1 MKKFTIMLVC
11 LLFTFGLKAQITREQ
26 ADAIV
31 TNQIFFSDLD
41 DVDIYAFPNVLT
53 DNEAIGLADGTSVN
67 VPYHT
72 CYAYFI
78 DLMPFANW
86 SHPCKYCF
94 VNTNGNHTTVD
105 AQMSPSSGNLLA
117 ISLKERPNFTLDL
130 TIPENAHRNSFE
142 SGNMDHK
149 WAFLICGNHHGDA
162 NPERFWFDLS
172 SVYTVLTN
180 VYHYQEPAPENE
192 YDYGKRRVFV
202 TAPDEVGDGI
212 STLYIPN
219 NDDYRLYYSSELN
232 ENLHAGNFMYNGD
245 FINNDPNDYD
255 DITKHSK
262 ENIHNI
268 FECFATGAHSE
279 EYRRLGY
286 ELREL
291 TEEDELFIYITGHGS
306 MEDDNCYFSIQN
318 SAKDVTYEKIFDE
331 ELTEWLRG
339 IKCSQI
345 TLVMQNCNSG
355 GFIEKFLDDRNNEDC
370 QCKNRIGQSAASA
383 DGVSWAEGY
392 GIYACMGKYDDPS
405 ANGVNEFTYYWT
417 AAALG
422 YYPYYQLNQAEDLVV
437 VGPWTPSGRNIADG
451 SMNWS
456 DYFDDEQNNKH
467 SDYEH
472 DPDTDADGVLSFKEL
487 FDFANNLDS
496 WSWNG
501 YYNPNIKDS
510 TNIYVPYTPEF
521 PQEQYES
528 TFTAEAATLRGYE
541 GQVDGTGVNS
551 GTATQPYRLC
561 GDLWVGPDSDL
572 TMWDDIY
579 VPEDV
584 KIYIE
589 PTGMLTMD
597 GCTFDKLPET
607 GRGMWQGVQVWGD
620 SNENQRPEHG
630 KYKQGVLVM
639 KNDAGIRNAICAAEL
654 WHPGDWNS
662 TGGIIH
668 ATNAHFINNT
678 KAIHA
683 LNYRNMVNGN
693 ECDYLA
699 QFRNCEFSVGDGY
712 IGSPDALFYKH
723 VDLANVRG
731 VKFYGCDFGL
741 KCVNANIS
749 DWTEGIAAYNAG
761 FTVSGYTQGATHK
774 PSTFNGFF
782 RGVQALNDGTIT
794 RSFSVKNSDFTNNDY
809 GIFGRAAN
817 EPVILNNTFSIG
829 LDNWYSCS
837 AAIQLESIG
846 SFVVEGNSITKAPD
860 CTNDNFGI
868 IIKDSQTE
876 GSQVYLNDLDGL
888 YCGNLA
894 WGNNHKNNDIS
905 HGVEYI
911 CNSNAN
917 NVVDF
922 YVKKKLSTDITSDIQ
937 QDQGNLVT
945 AAQNT
950 FSPNN
955 ESSNLLYNFYN
966 GGNNTVHY
974 YVYQYSG
981 DDVYPHIVN
990 GSKVFVNEKSSQANT
1005 CQSHYGGGG
1014 NAHNGSSTPV
1024 LSSAQK
1030 QQRQTDYANALN
1042 TYSSVKNVYDR
1053 LTDGGSTNSTVADIR
1068 SAMPSDMWELRSK
1081 LLGSSPYLSE
1091 EVLKE
1096 TADRDDVFTESI
1108 LFEILASN
1116 PDELRK
1122 GDIIKYVEDK
1132 EHPLPE
1138 YMVDILRQLSTGTT
1152 TYKTVLLNSM
1162 ASSRHDYRQAAA
1174 DMVRSIMADSIV
1186 DMAELRGWLANMN
1199 DLSADRQII
1208 STYMA
1213 ESDFGT
1219 AFSLANMLPT
1229 LYEFDE
1235 TALAEHDDYMELLGL
1250 YRDLH
1255 NDGRSTLQLTESETE
1270 DVEDIA
1276 VNGIG
1281 LPQYMAQSLL
1291 EATTE
1296 RYHFAECPEL
1306 DFQAPS
1312 RGVSQGYSQED
1323 LSRAMGLSIAAKPNP
1338 ATTWVALD
1346 FTLPG
1351 DAKAAAIEIINSLGE
1366 NVMQSQL
1373 NGNVGQKVLDLREL
1387 ANGVYTI
1394 TILCGEYYQTEKLV
1408 ITK

>member
-1 MKKFTIMLVC
+1 MKKFIFLFVC
-11 LLFTFGLKAQITREQ
+11 LLFAFGVNAQITREQ

-31 TNQIFFSDLD
+31 TNQIYGDAID
-41 DVDIYAFPNVLT
+41 HIDVFKYPQLLSNADSIPVFGQSP
-53 DNEAIGLADGTSVN
+53 LAM
-67 VPYHT
+67 PYQ
-72 CYAYFI
+72 YGWAYFV
-78 DLMPFANW
+78 DFLPFANW
-86 SHPCKYCF
+86 SHPCNYCLIDSS
-94 VNTNGNHTTVD
+94 TGQHTIIENDMLPKHLDEYEIV
-105 AQMSPSSGNLLA
+105 
-117 ISLKERPNFTLDL
+117 SLMDRPQPADFTPIDNPEVQKD
-130 TIPENAHRNSFE
+130 IPPQNPHL
-142 SGNMDHK
+142 
-149 WAFLICGNHHGDA
+149 WAVLICG
-162 NPERFWFDLS
+162 
-172 SVYTVLTN
+172 
-180 VYHYQEPAPENE
+180 
-192 YDYGKRRVFV
+192 
-202 TAPDEVGDGI
+202 EVGDYADSFGRFWGDLSCVYNVLIKNGYVPNTALTDDNFNGHIFVLPNPSISNQLSHDLDNNGI
-212 STLYIPN
+212 S
-219 NDDYRLYYSSELN
+219 DFYSDFGWEYN
-232 ENLHAGNFMYNGD
+232 KMNLQNLLEKFQ
-245 FINNDPNDYD
+245 
-255 DITKHSK
+255 
-262 ENIHNI
+262 
-268 FECFATGAHSE
+268 
-279 EYRRLGY
+279 LGH
-286 ELREL
+286 EWEL
-291 TEEDELFIYITGHGS
+291 TPDDKLFIYVTGHGEIS
-306 MEDDNCYFSIQN
+306 SSTNESYFQMN
-318 SAKDVTYEKIFDE
+318 PHGIFTGNAVYSSD
-331 ELTEWLRG
+331 LSEWLSG
-339 IKCSQI
+339 VNCSQI
-345 TLVMQNCNSG
+345 VLLMQNCHSG
-355 GFIEKFLDDRNNEDC
+355 GFIADFMNVSDAV
-370 QCKNRIGQSAASA
+370 CKNRAVFTATNSSGY
-383 DGVSWAEGY
+383 SWAETYITATLG
-392 GIYACMGKYDDPS
+392 
-405 ANGVNEFTYYWT
+405 ANKESEVIKQFNVDEFTYYWS

-422 YYPYYQLNQAEDLVV
+422 YYPHIFNRYNSSWGPWEYVGYGMVDGTNTSHQMPWNQFFSESEDL
-437 VGPWTPSGRNIADG
+437 NH
-451 SMNWS
+451 NQS
-456 DYFDDEQNNKH
+456 D
-467 SDYEH
+467 H
-472 DPDTDADGVLSFKEL
+472 DPDTDCDKILSLKEQ
-487 FDFANNLDS
+487 FTFANDLDT
-496 WSWNG
+496 WSEDG
-501 YYNPNIKDS
+501 YFCPSFTFAQGFED
-510 TNIYVPYTPEF
+510 VQDH
-521 PQEQYES
+521 PQSQFES
-528 TFTAEAATLRGYE
+528 TFTSEAITLRGYE
-541 GQVDGTGVNS
+541 GQVDGLGVNS

-561 GDLWVGPDSDL
+561 GDLWVGPDFDL

-579 VPEDV
+579 SPEDV

-607 GRGMWQGVQVWGD
+607 DRGMWQGVQVWGNF
-620 SNENQRPEHG
+620 NESQMPEHG
-630 KYKQGVLVM
+630 KYKQGYLKM
-639 KNDAGIRNAICAAEL
+639 KNDATIKNSRCAVEL

-662 TGGIIH
+662 MGGIIH

-699 QFRNCEFSVGDGY
+699 QFRNCEFNVGDGY

-774 PSTFNGFF
+774 PSTFDGFF
-782 RGVQALNDGTIT
+782 NGVQALNDNNGMPEM
-794 RSFSVKNSDFTNNDY
+794 FSVKNSTFTNNDY
-809 GIFGRAAN
+809 GIFARAADV
-817 EPVILNNTFSIG
+817 PVILNNTFSIG

-837 AAIQLESIG
+837 AAIQLEGIA

-876 GSQVYLNDLDGL
+876 GNQVYLNDLDGL

-894 WGNNHKNNDIS
+894 WGNNHGTENEQKGI
-905 HGVEYI
+905 EYA
-911 CNSNAN
+911 CNSNAY

-922 YVKKKLSTDITSDIQ
+922 YVKYVDENTDIQ
-937 QDQGNLVT
+937 QNQGNLVT

-955 ESSNLLYNFYN
+955 ESSNLRYNFYN
-966 GGNNTVHY
+966 DGNNTVHY

-990 GSKVFVNEKSSQANT
+990 GSKVFVNDKSTQANT
-1005 CQSHYGGGG
+1005 CQPHYGGGG

-1024 LSSAQK
+1024 LSTAQK
-1030 QQRQTDYANALN
+1030 QQRQADYANALN
-1042 TYSSVKNVYDR
+1042 TYNSVKNVYDR
-1053 LTDGGSTNSTVADIR
+1053 LTDGGSTNTTVADIR
-1068 SAMPSDMWELRSK
+1068 SALPSDMWELRSK

-1122 GDIIKYVEDK
+1122 GDIIKYVENK
-1132 EHPLPE
+1132 EHPMPE

-1152 TYKTVLLNSM
+1152 TYKTLLLNSM

-1174 DMVRSIMADSIV
+1174 DMVRSILADSIV
-1186 DMAELRGWLANMN
+1186 DMNELRGWLANMN

-1213 ESDFGT
+1213 EGDFGT
-1219 AFSLANMLPT
+1219 AFSLANMLPA
-1229 LYEFDE
+1229 LYEFDA

-1255 NDGRSTLQLTESETE
+1255 NDGRSTLQLTNGEAE

-1276 VNGIG
+1276 INGTG

-1291 EATTE
+1291 EATNE
-1296 RYHFAECPEL
+1296 RYHFDECPEL
-1306 DFQAPS
+1306 DFQAPV
-1312 RGVSQGYSQED
+1312 RGASQGYTQED
-1323 LSRAMGLSIAAKPNP
+1323 LSKAMGLSVSAKPNP
-1338 ATTWVALD
+1338 ATTWVAID

-1351 DAKAAAIEIINSLGE
+1351 DAKAATVEIINSLGE
-1366 NVMQSQL
+1366 KVMQSQL

-1408 ITK
+1408 VAK

>member
-1 MKKFTIMLVC
+1 MLVC
-11 LLFTFGLKAQITREQ
+11 LLFTFGVKAQITREQ
-26 ADAIV
+26 ADSIV
-31 TNQIFFSDLD
+31 LNQLYVNNIDHI
-41 DVDIYAFPNVLT
+41 DIY
-53 DNEAIGLADGTSVN
+53 
-67 VPYHT
+67 
-72 CYAYFI
+72 
-78 DLMPFANW
+78 
-86 SHPCKYCF
+86 
-94 VNTNGNHTTVD
+94 
-105 AQMSPSSGNLLA
+105 
-117 ISLKERPNFTLDL
+117 
-130 TIPENAHRNSFE
+130 SFE
-142 SGNMDHK
+142 DMLSSNDEIQLLDG
-149 WAFLICGNHHGDA
+149 
-162 NPERFWFDLS
+162 S
-172 SVYTVLTN
+172 SVYVPYSTCWTYVINNAPMETWHDSLTFCFLDALTGN
-180 VYHYQEPAPENE
+180 HSLFMTDIPLETFWLNLEKVSLMDWPPSNHHDLEENPRQYNENDHLWAILIVSDYSRSGGGETQDLRTMMSDLSCVYTALNRYGFKEKSEEEPSHIIVVVPSDFEMNNCDPDLNHSGGF
-192 YDYGKRRVFV
+192 YD
-202 TAPDEVGDGI
+202 
-212 STLYIPN
+212 S
-219 NDDYRLYYSSELN
+219 DDIHLYYTFDHQ
-232 ENLHAGNFMYNGD
+232 NLEFLHEYFSNLSGESNTLT
-245 FINNDPNDYD
+245 
-255 DITKHSK
+255 DIRK
-262 ENIHNI
+262 
-268 FECFATGAHSE
+268 
-279 EYRRLGY
+279 
-286 ELREL
+286 L
-291 TEEDELFIYITGHGS
+291 TEEDQLFIYFTGNGVDNPCS
-306 MEDDNCYFSIQN
+306 DRSAIQFKGENSQGNNIKLALYDDVF
-318 SAKDVTYEKIFDE
+318 
-331 ELTEWLRG
+331 TEWLRN
-339 IKCSQI
+339 IECSQM
-345 TLVMQNCNSG
+345 TLMVQNPHGG
-355 GFIEKFLDDRNNEDC
+355 GFAERFLEDISNPNC
-370 QCKNRIGQSAASA
+370 MCKNRIAQSATT
-383 DGVSWAEGY
+383 AEGY
-392 GIYACMGKYDDPS
+392 SFGEYYNVWQRQEGNRGGDSGLSM
-405 ANGVNEFTYYWT
+405 VNEFTYYWS
-417 AAALG
+417 AACLG
-422 YYPYYQLNQAEDLVV
+422 YYPVLNVQKIDGVGWIFND
-437 VGPWTPSGRNIADG
+437 GPWNAYSDRMIG
-451 SMNWS
+451 SMDWS
-456 DYFDDEQNNKH
+456 IYFPEENMQYHPHIDCESLYK
-467 SDYEH
+467 SDL
-472 DPDTDADGVLSFKEL
+472 DNILSLKEA
-487 FDFANNLDS
+487 FDFANRMNTWTDDRTDG
-496 WSWNG
+496 G
-501 YYNPNIKDS
+501 YFNPR
-510 TNIYVPYTPEF
+510 YPVFLEF
-521 PQEQYES
+521 PSDDCSVCHGPEIPIDIYES

-541 GQVDGTGVNS
+541 GQVDGLGVNS

-579 VPEDV
+579 SPEDV

-639 KNDAGIRNAICAAEL
+639 KNDAGIRNALCAAEL

-699 QFRNCEFSVGDGY
+699 QFRNCEFNVGDGY

-774 PSTFNGFF
+774 PSTFDGFF
-782 RGVQALNDGTIT
+782 NGVQALNDNNGMPEM
-794 RSFSVKNSDFTNNDY
+794 FSVKNSTFTNNDY
-809 GIFGRAAN
+809 GIFARAADV
-817 EPVILNNTFSIG
+817 PVILNNTFSIG

-837 AAIQLESIG
+837 AAIQLEGIA

-876 GSQVYLNDLDGL
+876 GNQVYLNDLDGL

-894 WGNNHKNNDIS
+894 WGNNHGTENEQKGI
-905 HGVEYI
+905 EYA
-911 CNSNAN
+911 CNSNAY

-922 YVKKKLSTDITSDIQ
+922 YVKYVDENTDIQ
-937 QDQGNLVT
+937 QNQGNLVT

-955 ESSNLLYNFYN
+955 ESSNLRYNFYN
-966 GGNNTVHY
+966 DGNNTVHY

-990 GSKVFVNEKSSQANT
+990 GSKVFVNDKSSQANT
-1005 CQSHYGGGG
+1005 CQPHYGGGG

-1024 LSSAQK
+1024 LSTAQK
-1030 QQRQTDYANALN
+1030 QQRQADYANALN
-1042 TYSSVKNVYDR
+1042 TYNSVKNVYDR

-1152 TYKTVLLNSM
+1152 TYKTLLLNSM

-1174 DMVRSIMADSIV
+1174 DMVRSILADSIV
-1186 DMAELRGWLANMN
+1186 DMNELRGWLANMN

-1213 ESDFGT
+1213 EGDFGT
-1219 AFSLANMLPT
+1219 AFSLANMLPA
-1229 LYEFDE
+1229 LYEFDA

-1255 NDGRSTLQLTESETE
+1255 NDGRSTLQLTNGEAE

-1276 VNGIG
+1276 INGTG

-1291 EATTE
+1291 EATNE
-1296 RYHFAECPEL
+1296 RYHFDECPEL
-1306 DFQAPS
+1306 DFQAPV
-1312 RGVSQGYSQED
+1312 RGASQGYTQED
-1323 LSRAMGLSIAAKPNP
+1323 LSKAMGLSVSAKPNP
-1338 ATTWVALD
+1338 ATTWVAID

-1351 DAKAAAIEIINSLGE
+1351 DAKAATVEIINSLGE
-1366 NVMQSQL
+1366 KVMQSQL

-1408 ITK
+1408 VAK

>member
-11 LLFTFGLKAQITREQ
+11 LLFTFGVKAQITREQ
-26 ADAIV
+26 AESVIV
-31 TNQIFFSDLD
+31 SQIYDSVISQ
-41 DVDIYAFPNVLT
+41 VDIYVYPQLLSSNSNVSLW
-53 DNEAIGLADGTSVN
+53 DGTQIN
-67 VPYHT
+67 VPNN
-72 CYAYFI
+72 CRWGFFV
-78 DLMPFANW
+78 DLYPFANW
-86 SHPCKYCF
+86 GHPCQLCF
-94 VNTNGNHTTVD
+94 VGSNNYQIVDTEIGPADWGIMDTVSL
-105 AQMSPSSGNLLA
+105 SP
-117 ISLKERPNFTLDL
+117 RPTPVAYEYFNDPTMQRD
-130 TIPENAHRNSFE
+130 IPEPDPHL
-142 SGNMDHK
+142 
-149 WAFLICGNHHGDA
+149 WA
-162 NPERFWFDLS
+162 
-172 SVYTVLTN
+172 VLLCSN
-180 VYHYQEPAPENE
+180 VYGEAP
-192 YDYGKRRVFV
+192 Y
-202 TAPDEVGDGI
+202 
-212 STLYIPN
+212 S
-219 NDDYRLYYSSELN
+219 DYRLRYRSDLSLVFTALTNKWGFQED
-232 ENLHAGNFMYNGD
+232 ENLDTDITNTHILVMAPTQLNDINGLID
-245 FINNDPNDYD
+245 LNLSDPNFPRNDIISLNYEYHEVLGNSFYPNSKDKIRLLFSSLANVLGPEDKLFVYVTGYCLLD
-255 DITKHSK
+255 DNKNPYL
-262 ENIHNI
+262 EFQDND
-268 FECFATGAHSE
+268 
-279 EYRRLGY
+279 GY
-286 ELREL
+286 YCASVYP
-291 TEEDELFIYITGHGS
+291 DELKEMMDPI
-306 MEDDNCYFSIQN
+306 N
-318 SAKDVTYEKIFDE
+318 S
-331 ELTEWLRG
+331 
-339 IKCSQI
+339 SQI
-345 TLVMQNCNSG
+345 TLMMQNNYSGAFINS
-355 GFIEKFLDDRNNEDC
+355 FMDVSEAV
-370 QCKNRIGQSAASA
+370 CKNRAAFSATNKENISFP
-383 DGVSWAEGY
+383 ELY
-392 GIYACMGKYDDPS
+392 ITCPTQNINYYHIRT
-405 ANGVNEFTYYWT
+405 NEFTYYW
-417 AAALG
+417 AAASLG
-422 YYPYYQLNQAEDLVV
+422 YYPYPYDVENS
-437 VGPWTPSGRNIADG
+437 VGPWIYPGYGTIGGRNSAFP
-451 SMNWS
+451 MQWS
-456 DYFDDEQNNKH
+456 DYFSNEDGSHEN
-467 SDYEH
+467 SDVN
-472 DPDTDADGVLSFKEL
+472 PDYDGDGVLSMQEAFR
-487 FDFANNLDS
+487 FANDLDS
-496 WSWNG
+496 WSEFG
-501 YYNPNIKDS
+501 FVLPFFPNYDK
-510 TNIYVPYTPEF
+510 NKLEK
-521 PQEQYES
+521 PQADYES
-528 TFTAEAATLRGYE
+528 TFTSEAITLRGYE
-541 GQVDGTGVNS
+541 GQVDGLGVNS

-579 VPEDV
+579 SPEDV

-607 GRGMWQGVQVWGD
+607 DRGMWQGVQVWGNF
-620 SNENQRPEHG
+620 NESQMPEHG
-630 KYKQGVLVM
+630 KYKQGYLKM
-639 KNDAGIRNAICAAEL
+639 KNDATIKNSRCAVEL

-662 TGGIIH
+662 MGGIIH

-699 QFRNCEFSVGDGY
+699 QFRNCEFNVGDGY

-731 VKFYGCDFGL
+731 VRFYGCDFSL
-741 KCVNANIS
+741 KCVNHNIS
-749 DWTEGIAAYNAG
+749 DWTDGIAAYNAG
-761 FTVSGYTQGATHK
+761 FSVSGYTQGLNHK
-774 PSTFNGFF
+774 PSTFDGFF
-782 RGVQALNDGTIT
+782 NGVQALNDGTIT

-809 GIFGRAAN
+809 GIFARAADV
-817 EPVILNNTFSIG
+817 PVILNNTFSIG

-837 AAIQLESIG
+837 AAIQLEGIG
-846 SFVVEGNSITKAPD
+846 NFVVEGNSITKAPD

-876 GSQVYLNDLDGL
+876 GNQVHLNDLDGL

-894 WGNNHKNNDIS
+894 WGDNRGND
-905 HGVEYI
+905 GQGLEYV
-911 CNSNAN
+911 CNSNADN
-917 NVVDF
+917 AFDF
-922 YVKKKLSTDITSDIQ
+922 YVKRIRPDENNTDIQ
-937 QDQGNLVT
+937 LEQGDLDYDPH
-945 AAQNT
+945 NT
-950 FSPNN
+950 FSDGH
-955 ESSNLLYNFYN
+955 NLISNFYN
-966 GGNNTVHY
+966 DGE
-974 YVYQYSG
+974 
-981 DDVYPHIVN
+981 HIVDYH
-990 GSKVFVNEKSSQANT
+990 FVANSSDGLELYRVRDAKANALYD
-1005 CQSHYGGGG
+1005 CQPHYGGGG
-1014 NAHNGSSTPV
+1014 NAHNGTSTPV

-1042 TYSSVKNVYDR
+1042 TYNSVKNVYDR

-1152 TYKTVLLNSM
+1152 TYKTLLLNSM

-1174 DMVRSIMADSIV
+1174 DMVRNILADSIV
-1186 DMAELRGWLANMN
+1186 DMNELRGWLANMN

-1213 ESDFGT
+1213 EGDYGT

-1229 LYEFDE
+1229 LYEFDA

-1276 VNGIG
+1276 INGTG

-1296 RYHFAECPEL
+1296 RYHFAECPLIDE
-1306 DFQAPS
+1306 PS
-1312 RGVSQGYSQED
+1312 GMGRGIPQGYTQED
-1323 LSRAMGLSIAAKPNP
+1323 LSKAMGLSVSAKPNP
-1338 ATTWVALD
+1338 ATTWVAID

-1351 DAKAAAIEIINSLGE
+1351 DAKTAAVEIVNSLGE
-1366 NVMQSQL
+1366 KVMYGQL

-1387 ANGVYTI
+1387 SNGVYTI